1 VVLEGD
7 GLLIELPAGWHGQLV
22 RRSPVLPTLQA
33 ASFALDPDDEEL
45 GPLST
50 AGMAPGDCFLAL
62 IEYLPGSGIEP
73 GRVPFHEAGLQLPLE
88 PAAFSPEVE
97 GRAVMERT
105 FTQAGRPLCLHV
117 VIAGSRLDRRR
128 RLPLL
133 DQILGSLRVREREA
147 G

>member
-7 GLLIELPAGWHGQLV
+7 GLLLELPVGWHGQRV
-22 RRSPVLPTLQA
+22 SRSPHLPTLQA
-33 ASFALDPDDEEL
+33 ASFALNPDDEEL
-45 GPLST
+45 GPVST
-50 AGMAPGDCFLAL
+50 ADMAPGDCFLAL

-73 GRVPFHEAGLQLPLE
+73 GRVPFHETGIRLPLE

-105 FTQAGRPLCLHV
+105 FTQAGRALCLHV
-117 VIAGSRLDRRR
+117 VIAGTRLDRSR

-133 DQILGSLRVREREA
+133 DRILGSLRVTER
-147 G
+147 